1 MGPVCLR
8 SPTDPR
14 IPSLGDRRDDP
25 ELGKMGTD
33 RIDHRSLLAN
43 KHVTGAMHHQ
53 AALLLGRFGLDEPHV
68 CAGDR
73 FADGLGV
80 SAWFFCRLT

>member
-1 MGPVCLR
+1 
-8 SPTDPR
+8 
-14 IPSLGDRRDDP
+14 
-25 ELGKMGTD
+25 MGTD

-43 KHVTGAMHHQ
+43 KQVTGAMQHQ

-68 CAGDR
+68 CSGDR

-80 SAWFFCRLT
+80 SCIVLLSLDVGLHIRGRHQAHCMPERLQFARPVM